1 MLHLYNEFFKQYIM
15 NVLVTGAN
23 GFLGD
28 HVVFELLKQ
37 KHSVRIIVRNTKNI
51 NFDLDSVQVFK
62 GNFDDYTTLKQAAT
76 GCEAIIHIAAVTST
90 NLLKYEDYSKINV
103 DGSSQVINVVN
114 ELNIKRIVYI
124 SSANTIGFGN
134 ELQLADERFIIEYP
148 YTKSFYAKSKL
159 AAEQLFIKASD
170 STDKHVVII
179 NPTFIIGSYDSKP
192 SSGKLILMGYKKS
205 WMFVPRG
212 GKNFVVVEDV
222 AIATCNALTMGKK
235 GERYLA
241 SGIGLSF
248 KEFYTIQSQICGYNQ
263 KIFVL
268 PDLILK
274 VVGRV
279 GDFIRMFGIKTELCS
294 MNIRQLLI
302 REFYSNKK
310 AKEELE
316 LQETDIKF
324 AIKKAVD
331 WFKEHNM
338 I

>member
-1 MLHLYNEFFKQYIM
+1 M

-23 GFLGD
+23 GFLGH

-37 KHSVRIIVRNTKNI
+37 KHSVSIIVRNTENI

-62 GNFDDYTTLKQAAT
+62 GNFDDYTTLKQAVS

-90 NLLKYEDYSKINV
+90 NLLKYEDYKKINV
-103 DGSSQVINVVN
+103 EGSTQVIKVAK
-114 ELNIKRIVYI
+114 ELSIKTIVYI

-134 ELQLADERFIIEYP
+134 ELQFTNERFIIEYP
-148 YTKSFYAKSKL
+148 FTKSFYAKSKM
-159 AAEQLFIKASD
+159 AAEQLFVKAA
-170 STDKHVVII
+170 KELNWHVVII
-179 NPTFIIGSYDSKP
+179 NPTFMIGSFDSKP
-192 SSGKLILMGYKKS
+192 SSGKLILIGYKKS
-205 WMFVPRG
+205 WMFIPRG
-212 GKNFVVVEDV
+212 GKNFVAVEHV

-263 KIFVL
+263 KIIVL

-274 VVGRV
+274 VVGKV
-279 GDFIRMFGIKTELCS
+279 GDFMRMFGIKTELCS

-302 REFYSNKK
+302 REFYNNKK
-310 AKEELE
+310 AKEELK
-316 LQETDIKF
+316 LPETDIRF
-324 AIKKAVD
+324 AIKNAVD

-338 I
+338 V